1 MSSEFTHLAE
11 DGSVR
16 MVDVGAKDV
25 TVRTA
30 VAEAV
35 LAISDEVRQLLFGGE
50 LPKGDALAV
59 ARVAAVMAAKRT
71 SELVPLCHPIGLDAI
86 DVVVEETDTGAR
98 VEVTARVAAR
108 TGVEMEAMTGAAVG
122 ALALYDMVKG
132 LDRNAEITAVR
143 LLSKAGGRSGDW
155 QR

>member
-35 LAISDEVRQLLFGGE
+35 LAIADEVRQLLFGGE

-108 TGVEMEAMTGAAVG
+108 TGIEMEAMTGAAVG